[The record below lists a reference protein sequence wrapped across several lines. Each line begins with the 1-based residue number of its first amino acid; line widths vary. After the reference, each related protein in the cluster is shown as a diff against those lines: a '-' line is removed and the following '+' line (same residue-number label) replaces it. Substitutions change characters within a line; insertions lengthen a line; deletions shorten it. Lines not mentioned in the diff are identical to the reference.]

1 MKRVLPSC
9 SSMILAAAVVFS
21 LPAAMAS
28 ASRFSGG
35 VRISPQNTGV
45 MAGPITYSINGEQ
58 YVAVLAGWGGVFPLA
73 TGEVSFQSGRVKNVS
88 RILVFKLGGT
98 ANLPAPDSA
107 PSLPPP
113 SPLPNGASET
123 TIKLGE
129 QKYQRYCAAC
139 HGDVAVSGGVLP
151 DLRYS
156 GTLDNNAW
164 FSVVLGGILQPQG
177 MVSFVKELSRRD
189 ASDIRSYVILRRNQS
204 VAANKIPNK
213 N

>member
-1 MKRVLPSC
+1 M
-9 SSMILAAAVVFS
+9 
-21 LPAAMAS
+21 
-28 ASRFSGG
+28 
-35 VRISPQNTGV
+35 
-45 MAGPITYSINGEQ
+45 
-58 YVAVLAGWGGVFPLA
+58 
-73 TGEVSFQSGRVKNVS
+73 
-88 RILVFKLGGT
+88 LVFKLGGT

-113 SPLPNGASET
+113 SPLPNAASET
-123 TIKLGE
+123 TIRLGE

-156 GTLDNNAW
+156 GTLDNDAW
-164 FSVVLGGILQPQG
+164 FSVVLGGILQPKG

-189 ASDIRSYVILRRNQS
+189 ASDIRSYVIFRRNQS